1 MSFDE
6 DDFDPWD
13 VVSLALRV
21 LQESFVFVVCQ
32 LTSLHY
38 FTTRP
43 CDALALGRI

>member
-32 LTSLHY
+32 LTFTSTSL
-38 FTTRP
+38 R
-43 CDALALGRI
+43 ANVML